1 MIQKRPRCSFAASSV
16 VVGAIPVAP
25 EMTREK
31 HLKKKKISENASTLF
46 RRQRQGKKNLR
57 DGELNPGLPRDK
69 R

>member
-31 HLKKKKISENASTLF
+31 HLKKKKYQRMLQHYSDAKDKEKKIS
-46 RRQRQGKKNLR
+46 
-57 DGELNPGLPRDK
+57 
-69 R
+69 